1 MLDRILHH
9 LCAYVRCI
17 DLLDFTTSYESDCI
31 VDFVSAEFFLC
42 TLIHCMYTLISYKS
56 YIAFGKN

>member
-1 MLDRILHH
+1 MLDKILYH

-31 VDFVSAEFFLC
+31 VACVSAEFF
-42 TLIHCMYTLISYKS
+42 YVY
-56 YIAFGKN
+56 